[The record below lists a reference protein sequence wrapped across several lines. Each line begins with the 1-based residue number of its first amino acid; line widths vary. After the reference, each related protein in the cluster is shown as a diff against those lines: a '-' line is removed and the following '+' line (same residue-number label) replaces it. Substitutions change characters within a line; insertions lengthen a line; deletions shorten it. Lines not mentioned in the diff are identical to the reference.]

1 MVEQEALTRE
11 APAQEAVPKADY
23 DLHIKIPEEMR
34 ATLEDAAELTYR
46 MRIVP
51 KPDLVDLMNLVISWR
66 MTVPKQ
72 QWQDRTGHR

>member
-1 MVEQEALTRE
+1 MVEQEALTQH

-51 KPDLVDLMNLVISWR
+51 KPDLVDLMNLVIVWGFAIL
-66 MTVPKQ
+66 KQ
-72 QWQDRTGHR
+72 SYQERKGYR